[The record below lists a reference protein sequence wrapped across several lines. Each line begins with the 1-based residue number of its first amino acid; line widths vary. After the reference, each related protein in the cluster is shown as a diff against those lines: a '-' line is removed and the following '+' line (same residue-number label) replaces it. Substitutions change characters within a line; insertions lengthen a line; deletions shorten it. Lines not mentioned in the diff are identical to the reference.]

1 MAKNLRTINF
11 VCLPPE
17 GLCQVISSKLLPRNM
32 IADPFEKQDFEGGVG
47 RLVGTDRSK
56 AERVLLLWYFEDQ
69 LRAAYRK
76 LLGALQEVFIYL

>member
-1 MAKNLRTINF
+1 MIR
-11 VCLPPE
+11 
-17 GLCQVISSKLLPRNM
+17 SKLLVRNM

-47 RLVGTDRSK
+47 RVIATDRSK

-76 LLGALQEVFIYL
+76 LLGALQEVGIFFISLVIRGN